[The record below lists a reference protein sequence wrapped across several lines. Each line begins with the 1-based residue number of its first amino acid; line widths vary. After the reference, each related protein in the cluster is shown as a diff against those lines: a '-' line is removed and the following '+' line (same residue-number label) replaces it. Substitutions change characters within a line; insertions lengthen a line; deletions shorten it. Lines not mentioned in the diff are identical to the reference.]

1 MPGSLGGVK
10 LVKHEKI
17 IIVLI
22 VMSILLVAAL
32 TLGCAT
38 VTPTAQPGNATPT
51 SQPTRQYSIATGGV
65 AGTYYPIGTGI
76 AYAVNNASAGM
87 VMSVESTGASVANCR
102 LLQNK
107 SVDFALVQ
115 TDVAYS
121 AVNGERDFVSQGKL
135 NNIEGVAC
143 LYPETIQIITLA
155 NSGIKNVSDLKGKN
169 IVMGDR
175 GSGSWYNAIQILTA
189 YGLNES
195 DVKPSAV
202 KLAQA
207 AEMMKN
213 GQVDAAFWT
222 GGAPTAAVTD
232 LATTSDIYIVP
243 IEGAAREKL
252 MNMSVFYA
260 QYVLPAN
267 TYRGLVA
274 PTETVT
280 VMSML
285 IVNKNIA
292 TDDVYNL
299 CKAMY
304 DSSNSIN
311 KYPHTVAK
319 NISKTNALVGMSV
332 PLHAGAKK
340 YFDEQGIKA
349 P

>member
-1 MPGSLGGVK
+1 M
-10 LVKHEKI
+10 
-17 IIVLI
+17 VLM
-22 VMSILLVAAL
+22 VMSILVVAAL
-32 TLGCAT
+32 ALGCTAT
-38 VTPTAQPGNATPT
+38 VSPTAAPPNQTATPT
-51 SQPTRQYSIATGGV
+51 VLPTRQYSIATGGV

-87 VMSVESTGASVANCR
+87 VMTVESTGASVANCR

-115 TDVAYS
+115 TDVASS
-121 AVNGERDFVSQGKL
+121 AVNGQRDFSSEGKL
-135 NNIEGVAC
+135 INIQGVAC
-143 LYPETIQIITLA
+143 LYPETIQLITLA
-155 NSGIKNVSDLKGKN
+155 NSGIKSVSDLKGKN
-169 IVMGDR
+169 VVMGDR
-175 GSGSWYNAIQILTA
+175 GSGSWYNAIDILSA

-195 DVKPSAV
+195 DVKPSAT

-222 GGAPTAAVTD
+222 GGAPTAAITD

-243 IEGAAREKL
+243 IAGTQRDKL
-252 MNMSVFYA
+252 LNMSSFYA
-260 QYVLPAN
+260 KYQLAAN
-267 TYRGLVA
+267 TYRGVTA
-274 PTETVT
+274 PTDTVT

-285 IVNKNIA
+285 VVNKAIS

-299 CKAMY
+299 CKAIY
-304 DSSNSIN
+304 DGSSPIN
-311 KYPHTVAK
+311 KYPHAVAK
-319 NISKTNALVGMSV
+319 NITKTNALVGMSV
-332 PLHAGAKK
+332 PLHPGAQK

>member
-1 MPGSLGGVK
+1 
-10 LVKHEKI
+10 
-17 IIVLI
+17 
-22 VMSILLVAAL
+22 
-32 TLGCAT
+32 
-38 VTPTAQPGNATPT
+38 
-51 SQPTRQYSIATGGV
+51 
-65 AGTYYPIGTGI
+65 
-76 AYAVNNASAGM
+76 
-87 VMSVESTGASVANCR
+87 VEATGASVANCR

-121 AVNGERDFVSQGKL
+121 AVNGQRDFESQGKL
-135 NNIEGVAC
+135 SNIQGVAC
-143 LYPETIQIITLA
+143 LYPETIQVITLA
-155 NSGIKNVSDLKGKN
+155 NSGIKSISDLKGKN
-169 IVMGDR
+169 VVMGDR
-175 GSGSWYNAIQILTA
+175 GSGSWYNAIQILA
-189 YGLNES
+189 AFGLNES

-222 GGAPTAAVTD
+222 GGAPTAAITD
-232 LATTSDIYIVP
+232 LATTNDIYIVP
-243 IEGAAREKL
+243 IEGAARDRL

-260 QYVLPAN
+260 KYTLPAN
-267 TYRGLVA
+267 TYRSVTV

-285 IVNKNIA
+285 VVNKDISI
-292 TDDVYNL
+292 DDVYNV

-304 DSSNSIN
+304 DGSNSIN
-311 KYPHTVAK
+311 KYPHSVAK
-319 NISKTNALVGMSV
+319 NITKTNALIGMSV
-332 PLHAGAKK
+332 PLHPGAQK

>member
-1 MPGSLGGVK
+1 M
-10 LVKHEKI
+10 VKHEKVM
-17 IIVLI
+17 IVLMVI
-22 VMSILLVAAL
+22 SIILVAAF
-32 TLGCAT
+32 TFGCTAT
-38 VTPTAQPGNATPT
+38 VTPTNQTGNATPNL
-51 SQPTRQYSIATGGV
+51 PTRQYSIATGGV

-121 AVNGERDFVSQGKL
+121 AVNGQRDFTSQGKL
-135 NNIEGVAC
+135 SNIQGVAC

-155 NSGIKNVSDLKGKN
+155 NSGIKSVTDLKGKN
-169 IVMGDR
+169 VVMGDR
-175 GSGSWYNAIQILTA
+175 GSGSWFNALDILTA
-189 YGLNES
+189 YNLTEN

-222 GGAPTAAVTD
+222 GGAPTAAITD

-243 IEGAAREKL
+243 IDGAARSKL
-252 MNMSVFYA
+252 MNMSSFYA
-260 QYVLPAN
+260 RYTLPAN
-267 TYRGLVA
+267 TYRGITA
-274 PTETVT
+274 PTETIT

-285 IVNKNIA
+285 VVNKDIS

-304 DSSNSIN
+304 DGSNAIN
-311 KYPHTVAK
+311 KYPHSVAK
-319 NISKTNALVGMSV
+319 NITKTNALIGMSV
-332 PLHAGAKK
+332 PLHPGAQK
-340 YFDEQGIKA
+340 YFTEQGIKA

>member
-1 MPGSLGGVK
+1 MGGVE
-10 LVKHEKI
+10 LVKHDKKI
-17 IIVLI
+17 MVLM
-22 VMSILLVAAL
+22 VMSILIVTAL
-32 TLGCAT
+32 TFGCT
-38 VTPTAQPGNATPT
+38 SNATK
-51 SQPTRQYSIATGGV
+51 YSIATGGV

-76 AYAVNNASAGM
+76 AYAINNASAGIDLA
-87 VMSVESTGASVANCR
+87 VEATGASVANCR
-102 LLQNK
+102 LLQNR
-107 SVDFALVQ
+107 SVDFALIQ
-115 TDVAYS
+115 TDVGYA
-121 AVNGERDFVSQGKL
+121 AINGQRDFTSEGKL
-135 NNIEGVAC
+135 SNIQGVAC

-155 NSGIKNVSDLKGKN
+155 NSGIKNVTDLKGKN
-169 IVMGDR
+169 VVMGDR
-175 GSGSWYNAIQILTA
+175 GSGSWYDALDILAA
-189 YGLNES
+189 YGMNES

-222 GGAPTAAVTD
+222 GGAPTSAITD

-243 IEGAAREKL
+243 ISGDARARL
-252 MNMSVFYA
+252 MNSSSFYA
-260 QYVLPAN
+260 AYTLPAN
-267 TYRGLVA
+267 TYRTVTS

-285 IVNKNIA
+285 VVNKDVP

-304 DSSNSIN
+304 DGTKAIN
-311 KYPHTVAK
+311 TYPHAVAK
-319 NISKTNALVGMSV
+319 NITKTNALVGMSV
-332 PLHAGAKK
+332 PLHPGAKK

>member
-1 MPGSLGGVK
+1 
-10 LVKHEKI
+10 
-17 IIVLI
+17 
-22 VMSILLVAAL
+22 
-32 TLGCAT
+32 
-38 VTPTAQPGNATPT
+38 
-51 SQPTRQYSIATGGV
+51 
-65 AGTYYPIGTGI
+65 
-76 AYAVNNASAGM
+76 
-87 VMSVESTGASVANCR
+87 MSVESTGASVANCR

-121 AVNGERDFVSQGKL
+121 AVNGERDFASQGKL
-135 NNIEGVAC
+135 GNIEGVAC
-143 LYPETIQIITLA
+143 LYPETIQVITLA
-155 NSGIKNVSDLKGKN
+155 NSGIKSISDLKGKN
-169 IVMGDR
+169 VVMGDR
-175 GSGSWYNAIQILTA
+175 GSGSWYNALQILQA

-222 GGAPTAAVTD
+222 GGAPTAAITD

-243 IEGAAREKL
+243 IAGAERTKL
-252 MNMSVFYA
+252 SNMSSFYA
-260 QYVLPAN
+260 AYTMPGN
-267 TYRGLVA
+267 TYRGVTA

-285 IVNKNIA
+285 IVNKAIT

-304 DSSNSIN
+304 DGSNPIN
-311 KYPHTVAK
+311 KYPHSVAK
-319 NISKTNALVGMSV
+319 NITKTSALIGMSV
-332 PLHAGAKK
+332 PLHPGAQK

>member
-1 MPGSLGGVK
+1 MVIS
-10 LVKHEKI
+10 I
-17 IIVLI
+17 I
-22 VMSILLVAAL
+22 LVAAF
-32 TLGCAT
+32 TFGCTAT
-38 VTPTAQPGNATPT
+38 VTPTNQTGNATPT
-51 SQPTRQYSIATGGV
+51 SLPTRQLSIATGGV

-87 VMSVESTGASVANCR
+87 VMSVEATGASVANCR

-121 AVNGERDFVSQGKL
+121 AVNGQRDFISQGKL
-135 NNIEGVAC
+135 SNIQGVAC

-155 NSGIKNVSDLKGKN
+155 DSGIKTVSDLKGKN
-169 IVMGDR
+169 VVMGDR
-175 GSGSWYNAIQILTA
+175 GSGSWFNAIDILTA
-189 YGLNES
+189 YNLTEN

-222 GGAPTAAVTD
+222 GGAPTAAITD

-243 IEGAAREKL
+243 ISGDARTKL
-252 MNMSVFYA
+252 MNMSSFYA
-260 QYVLPAN
+260 QYTLPAN
-267 TYRGLVA
+267 TYRGITA
-274 PTETVT
+274 STETVT

-285 IVNKNIA
+285 VVHKDIL

-304 DSSNSIN
+304 DGSNSIN
-311 KYPHTVAK
+311 KYPHSVAK
-319 NISKTNALVGMSV
+319 NITKASALIGMSV
-332 PLHAGAKK
+332 PLHPGAQK
-340 YFDEQGIKA
+340 YFTEQGIKA

>member
-1 MPGSLGGVK
+1 MV
-10 LVKHEKI
+10 I
-17 IIVLI
+17 
-22 VMSILLVAAL
+22 SILLVAAF
-32 TLGCAT
+32 TFGCTAT
-38 VTPTAQPGNATPT
+38 NTPTNQTGNQTNL
-51 SQPTRQYSIATGGV
+51 PTRQYSIATGGV

-121 AVNGERDFVSQGKL
+121 AVNGQRDFASQGKL
-135 NNIEGVAC
+135 SNIEGVAC
-143 LYPETIQIITLA
+143 LYPETIQLITLA
-155 NSGIKNVSDLKGKN
+155 NSGIKSVSDLKGKN
-169 IVMGDR
+169 VVMGDR
-175 GSGSWYNAIQILTA
+175 GSGSWYNAIQILAA

-195 DVKPSAV
+195 DVTPSAV

-222 GGAPTAAVTD
+222 GGAPTAAITD
-232 LATTSDIYIVP
+232 LATTNDIYIVP
-243 IEGAAREKL
+243 IDGAARDRL

-260 QYVLPAN
+260 RYTLPAN
-267 TYRGLVA
+267 TYRSITT

-285 IVNKNIA
+285 VVNKDVSI
-292 TDDVYNL
+292 DDVYNV

-304 DSSNSIN
+304 DGSNPIN
-311 KYPHTVAK
+311 KYPHSVAK
-319 NISKTNALVGMSV
+319 NITKTNALIGMSV
-332 PLHAGAKK
+332 PLHPGAQK